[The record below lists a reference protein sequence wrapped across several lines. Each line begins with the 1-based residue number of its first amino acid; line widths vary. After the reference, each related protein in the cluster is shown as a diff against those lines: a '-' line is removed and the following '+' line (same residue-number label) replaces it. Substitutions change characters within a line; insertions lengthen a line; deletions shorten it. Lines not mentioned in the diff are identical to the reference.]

1 MQVTDIMRNAV
12 KAGMLGI
19 ALCAAATASAQP
31 GESGAEVTAAS
42 PVDDARAGKNV
53 LNAGPEPRVKL
64 SPGSRDHAAI
74 FGSDDEGEQALV
86 TQEQALQGQRDQLL
100 LLERL
105 LNQKPVDAATAPPA
119 MMPLN
124 SGSTMRPLAPTPSGS
139 QLDRGK
145 IDEMQRRVDSMR
157 READTLRQ
165 SGK

>member
-19 ALCAAATASAQP
+19 ALCAAATASAQR
-31 GESGAEVTAAS
+31 GEPGAEVTAAS

-64 SPGSRDHAAI
+64 PPGSRDHAAI
-74 FGSDDEGEQALV
+74 FGADDEGEQALV